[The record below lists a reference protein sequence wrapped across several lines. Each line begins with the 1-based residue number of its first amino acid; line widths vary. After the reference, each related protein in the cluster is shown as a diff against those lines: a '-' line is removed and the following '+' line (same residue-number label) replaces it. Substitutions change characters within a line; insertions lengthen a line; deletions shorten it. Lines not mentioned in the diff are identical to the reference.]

1 MKIHRCILLLLFSK
15 YQTSIHMLLSV
26 PGGMEGATDPE
37 MLKDRFFFKLGLF
50 IHDRRKVMVAFG
62 LISCVLM
69 TSLIGMGADWAEG
82 FGEDDVESVNA
93 GRLISERF
101 DTAGEQGGPMFR
113 YVVFHPTY
121 NDSDASWQSAVIE
134 ALADF
139 ESHEDVTIT
148 YSWMVEDV
156 DRKDVIAEDED
167 GNYAINTIHFDNNRK
182 GAKLI
187 MSDLHET
194 IDIGGEFEGL
204 ATDGIAIDWM
214 FDGRIK
220 NDLVKAEIVS
230 GPLSLLILGIVFG
243 SIMAALLPVG
253 VGLGTVLAAI
263 GMTIWLSNVTDVTVY
278 ATNIISLIGIGVSID
293 YSLFL
298 VNRFREEIARGH
310 DVRTAT
316 AMSSATA
323 GKAVFYSGITVAI
336 GLMGMLFFTNTSL
349 PSLGIGGTIAVF
361 IAMVYSTIVL
371 PAVMAMLGPNVNKW
385 KVPFALDMSAKDDGV
400 WATVAKRVMDRPWA
414 VLIPV
419 LILLV
424 GAGVPFAYAEFSLSS
439 WAALPPD
446 DETRQGMELIDEQWP
461 DQAANSIALVIDT
474 DGADP
479 LSEAN
484 LMAQHAYIVGLLNDT
499 RVAGGIGV
507 GLPSPEMSVQDVLDF
522 WAAPAEF
529 MPAEQSAVRESLR
542 AALIGENATMISLQ
556 LVGAQTDVA
565 SREVVEDIRE
575 DRDSFLSE
583 MSGDSDRLLVA
594 GFAAY
599 NADNLQA
606 IADNLPRALAFILI
620 ATMFLIFMQVK
631 SVIIPIKA
639 IAMNIL
645 SISASFGMLVWVFQ
659 WGYGAELL
667 NFTPQPID
675 SGNPVIMFCIVFGL
689 SMDYEVLMLS
699 RIHEE
704 WERTGDNTQ
713 AVASGLQK
721 TGGLITGAAAIMVV
735 VFSAFGLSSVVILKQ
750 IGLGLALAIFIDA
763 TLVRALVVP
772 STMRLMGKW
781 NWWSPKWL
789 EGLFSSSS
797 STLADGMDNPA
808 VSINANGQESE

>member
-1 MKIHRCILLLLFSK
+1 
-15 YQTSIHMLLSV
+15 
-26 PGGMEGATDPE
+26 MEGATDPA
-37 MLKDRFFFKLGLF
+37 MLKDRAFYKLGLF
-50 IHDRRKVMVAFG
+50 IHDQKKAMMAFG
-62 LISCVLM
+62 LVSCILM
-69 TSLIGMGADWAEG
+69 TGLIGMGADWAEG

-93 GRLISERF
+93 GRLISDRF
-101 DTAGEQGGPMFR
+101 SSEDESGGPSFR
-113 YVVFHPTY
+113 YLVFHSEL
-121 NDSDASWQSAVIE
+121 NDTSEAWQEAVRA
-134 ALADF
+134 ALAGF
-139 ESHEDVTIT
+139 ENHPDVSIE
-148 YSWMVEDV
+148 YSWDAEEV
-156 DRKDVIAEDED
+156 DRDDVVASDED
-167 GNYAINTIHFDNNRK
+167 GQYALNKVVFNTNRK
-182 GAKLI
+182 EAKSI
-187 MSDLHET
+187 MNDLHDSVDLERGF
-194 IDIGGEFEGL
+194 DGWM
-204 ATDGIAIDWM
+204 TDGIAVDWT
-214 FDGRIK
+214 FDDRIK
-220 NDLVKAEIVS
+220 NDLIKAELVS

-243 SIMAALLPVG
+243 SLIAALLPVG
-253 VGLGTVLAAI
+253 VGVGTVLAAI

-298 VNRFREEIARGH
+298 VNRFREELDRGH

-316 AMSSATA
+316 AMSCATA

-349 PSLGIGGTIAVF
+349 PSLGIGGTIAVT

-371 PAVMAMLGPNVNKW
+371 PAVMAWLGPRVNSLKI
-385 KVPFALDMSAKDDGV
+385 PYALDMSARDDGM
-400 WATVAKRVMDRPWA
+400 WARIAKRVMDRPWA
-414 VLIPV
+414 VLIPTLV
-419 LILLV
+419 LLI
-424 GAGVPFAYAEFSLSS
+424 GAGLPFAYAEFSLSS
-439 WAALPPD
+439 WKALPPD
-446 DETRQGMELIDEQWP
+446 DESRLGMELIDEQWP
-461 DQAANSIALVIDT
+461 DQAANSIFLVIDT

-479 LSEAN
+479 LSEVN
-484 LMAQHAYIVGLLNDT
+484 LRAQHAYLTELLDDE
-499 RVAGGIGV
+499 RVSGGIGV
-507 GLPSPEMSVQDVLDF
+507 GLPSPGMTADEVVQYWNTPD
-522 WAAPAEF
+522 EF
-529 MPAEQSAVRESLR
+529 LTAEQVAMRESLR
-542 AALIGENATMISLQ
+542 GAFVGNDATMISLQ
-556 LVGAQTDVA
+556 LVGAQTNVD
-565 SREVVEDIRE
+565 SREVVEDIRNE
-575 DRDSFLSE
+575 RDAFLDDLTGE
-583 MSGDSDRLLVA
+583 NDRLLVA

-599 NADNLQA
+599 NADNLKA

-620 ATMFLIFMQVK
+620 ATTFLIFMQVK
-631 SVIIPIKA
+631 SVVIPIKA

-704 WERTGDNTQ
+704 WERTGDNTL

-735 VFSAFGLSSVVILKQ
+735 VFSAFGLSSVIILKQ

-781 NWWSPKWL
+781 NWWAPAFLRGSGSPSPTAF
-789 EGLFSSSS
+789 ETSNHTATSVE
-797 STLADGMDNPA
+797 NE
-808 VSINANGQESE
+808 QE

>member
-1 MKIHRCILLLLFSK
+1 
-15 YQTSIHMLLSV
+15 
-26 PGGMEGATDPE
+26 MEGATDPK
-37 MLKDRFFFKLGLF
+37 MLEDRMFFKLGLF
-50 IHDRRKVMVAFG
+50 IHDRRKIMVAFG
-62 LISCVLM
+62 LMSCILM

-93 GRLISERF
+93 GRLISDRF
-101 DTAGEQGGPMFR
+101 LSDGDSNGPFFR
-113 YVVFHPTY
+113 YVVYHPTY
-121 NDSDASWQSAVIE
+121 NDSDAAWQTAVQE
-134 ALADF
+134 ALSTF
-139 ESHEDVTIT
+139 EEHEDITIT
-148 YSWMVEDV
+148 FSWEVDEV
-156 DRKDVIAEDED
+156 DRKDFVAEDED
-167 GNYAINTIHFDNNRK
+167 GSYALNTVHFDTNRK
-182 GAKLI
+182 DAKSI
-187 MSDLHET
+187 MDELHET
-194 IDIGGEFEGL
+194 ISIAGEFEGL

-214 FDGRIK
+214 FDERIK
-220 NDLVKAEIVS
+220 NDLVKAELVS
-230 GPLSLLILGIVFG
+230 GPLSILILGIVFG

-253 VGLGTVLAAI
+253 VGVGTVLAAI

-298 VNRFREEIARGH
+298 VNRFREELARGH

-371 PAVMAMLGPNVNKW
+371 PAVMAMLGPRVNKW

-400 WATVAKRVMDRPWA
+400 WASLAKKVMDRPWA

-446 DETRQGMELIDEQWP
+446 DETRMGMELIDEQWP
-461 DQAANSIALVIDT
+461 DQAANSIAIVIET

-479 LSEAN
+479 LSEEN
-484 LMAQHAYIVGLLNDT
+484 LRIQHAYLVDLLNDS

-507 GLPSPEMSVQDVLDF
+507 GLPSPDMTVQDVLDF
-522 WAAPAEF
+522 WAAPSEF
-529 MPAEQSAVRESLR
+529 LPEDQQAVRESLR
-542 AALIGENATMISLQ
+542 SAFVGNNATLMSVQ

-565 SREVVEDIRE
+565 SRETVEDIRDSRDEFLDEFTGEE
-575 DRDSFLSE
+575 DSL
-583 MSGDSDRLLVA
+583 MVA

-620 ATMFLIFMQVK
+620 ATMVLIFMQVR
-631 SVIIPIKA
+631 SLIIPVKA

-659 WGYGAELL
+659 WGYGAELM
-667 NFTPQPID
+667 NFTAQPID

-789 EGLFSSSS
+789 
-797 STLADGMDNPA
+797 DNLLPA
-808 VSINANGQESE
+808 KGRNRSDDKEESE